1 LDVEWTWIILVV
13 LAAWVGT
20 LLTMVLLPGMWL
32 TVLAAV
38 LATALMDPQP
48 MSWWVVAAV
57 AALAALGEVA
67 ETGSSAVGARKFGAS
82 KSGMAG
88 SLVGSIAGAIAGTVL
103 IPVPI
108 AGTLIGAIAGA
119 GIVTGLAER
128 GVAGR
133 TWKESAKSG
142 TGAAAGRAVAVFVK
156 GSLAVVQAGVVTVF
170 MVF

>member
-1 LDVEWTWIILVV
+1 MIILVS
-13 LAAWVGT
+13 LTAWVGA

-48 MSWWVVAAV
+48 MSWWVVAVVAV
-57 AALAALGEVA
+57 LAALGEIA
-67 ETGSSAVGARKFGAS
+67 ETGMSAVGAKRFGAS

-103 IPVPI
+103 IPIPVL
-108 AGTLIGAIAGA
+108 GTVIGAVAGA
-119 GIVTGLAER
+119 GLVTGLTER

-133 TWKESAKSG
+133 TWRESAKSG
-142 TGAAAGRAVAVFVK
+142 TGAAAGRAAAVFVK
-156 GSLAVVQAGVVTVF
+156 GSLAVVQASVVTVY